1 VAMMQHFL
9 ACMEDGGPCRS
20 TGEDGLRVM
29 ELVDAAYRSV
39 NQQSSVT
46 L

>member
-1 VAMMQHFL
+1 L
-9 ACMEDGGPCRS
+9 ACLENGVPCRS

-29 ELVDAAYRSV
+29 ELVEAAYRSV
-39 NQQSSVT
+39 NQHRSVT